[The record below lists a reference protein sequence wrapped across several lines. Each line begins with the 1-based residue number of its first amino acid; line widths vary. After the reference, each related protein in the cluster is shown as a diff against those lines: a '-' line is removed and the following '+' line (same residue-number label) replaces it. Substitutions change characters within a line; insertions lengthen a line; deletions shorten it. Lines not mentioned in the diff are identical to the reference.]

1 MALLQDS
8 VNSPALC
15 HRIVQRDIDHL
26 DIYYLDIIKTYMLVY
41 LSSHVKSIKLLNKKT
56 TSTLHA
62 LVRYMLDESYKD

>member
-1 MALLQDS
+1 
-8 VNSPALC
+8 
-15 HRIVQRDIDHL
+15 
-26 DIYYLDIIKTYMLVY
+26 MLVY